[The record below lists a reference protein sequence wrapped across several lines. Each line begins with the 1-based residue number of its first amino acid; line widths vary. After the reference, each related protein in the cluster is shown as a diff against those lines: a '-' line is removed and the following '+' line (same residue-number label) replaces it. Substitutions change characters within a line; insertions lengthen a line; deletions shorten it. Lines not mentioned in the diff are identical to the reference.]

1 MESIGK
7 IIDYEGTKA
16 DMISIRDI
24 TAKKEFEEKLR
35 ESELKYRLIAENTSD
50 GILIIGADTKIRYV
64 SPSYLKLLGTSEA
77 EELTKNSDDI
87 YLLVH
92 PDDRDVVFA
101 EIFKAIEL
109 KKTGLIYTFRVKN
122 KAGHYIWRE
131 DHARFIYD
139 EKGNHLET
147 YIICRDITER
157 KQAVV
162 KLQESEARSHR
173 QREALAKLA
182 VDESLLKI
190 DLNEGFDKIT
200 RILSETIEVDIAGIW
215 LFSEDEKNLDCIALF
230 EDGATKN
237 PAGHTLV
244 IETLPVY
251 FNAIR
256 TESRIYASD
265 VQNDHRTIELKESYL
280 IPKGITSMLDAGIL
294 IKGKLAGVV
303 CLEHKGEKR
312 TWEADE
318 EAFASTVASIIS
330 QAMINSERMKTKEL
344 LRESEQKFR
353 EVFNSTNEA
362 IFIDDALTGI
372 MIDCNERTIE
382 MYGYEN
388 KEEILK
394 GNIGDISANVDPYNQ
409 ARAQYHIQQTINVGP
424 QTFDWLA
431 KRKNG
436 DIFWT
441 EVSLKTSKIGGENR
455 VLAVVRDISDRKHAE
470 QEIIKAKERA
480 EENEV
485 KFKAAF
491 YTSPDS
497 ININKLDGEY
507 VEINEGFTRLSG
519 YSNEDVIGKKSL
531 EIEIWAIPEDRAR
544 LVKGLKE
551 HGIVENLETMFRT
564 KDGSL
569 IPALMSAQIIRF
581 NNESFILSVTREISE
596 RKKFEQELILAK
608 EKAEESD
615 RLKSAFL
622 ANMSHE
628 IRTPMNGI
636 LGFAELLKEPELT
649 GEEQKKYIAVIEKS
663 GQRML
668 NIINDIIDISK
679 IEAGQVKTNIQD
691 TDIFALSE
699 FLFNFFKPE
708 MIKKGL
714 AFYWNI
720 PPENTHLII
729 KTDKEKVYAILT
741 NLLKNAMKYTQ
752 QGTIEFGY
760 SVETQNYASLR
771 FYVKDTGIGIP
782 INRQR
787 AIFDRFVQADI
798 EDKKALEGAGLG
810 LAISN
815 AYAKML
821 GGNIRVESEPG
832 QGSTFLLNLPLQQN
846 PENISDEDIKNE
858 VEKPTPRIKKDFT
871 ILIAED
877 EATSDFYLTEI
888 LKTECKQILHAANG
902 AEAVEACRKNP
913 GIDLVLMD
921 IKMPVMDGLEA
932 TREIKLF
939 RKDLPI
945 IACTAF
951 ALSGDTKMAR
961 DAGCDDYVA
970 KPVNKKILLGKLE
983 KYGVMV

>member
-1 MESIGK
+1 MYLSNFTNTKLQLSRRYLLIPIVLIVFYFLFFLIYDDIKKRTINEFNNEQLILAQTAAQGITLFFDDYQSNLSFLSEFDDIIDFTEDGEKIMANFYENHQNLIEGFTRVDEHGIILFTYPINQSVIGNDISSQQHVRQIIATHQPVLSDVFMAVQGYLAIALHVPIFKGKEYKGSLAMLIPIDKLGERYLGK
-7 IIDYEGTKA
+7 IKIRGTGNVWLLTENGIEIYCPVDGHKGNPFLTNTLNDSLAVGLFEKIKNENFGTAKSVHQEVLVDRNPQFIEKYVAFYRAPLGNTYWTIIISYQQKDIYVALSRLQNRLIFVFALLFMIMLYYFYSLTKVRTILKEEEKRKKAEKTLRENEVRLKTIFDESPIGIELYKA
-16 DMISIRDI
+16 DGAQLTANKASLRMFGISSLAELQNFNLFDGTILD
-24 TAKKEFEEKLR
+24 AEKVEKLR
-35 ESELKYRLIAENTSD
+35 KGMSVTYQALFDFEKVKKLGQYNTEKNGKAYFDYIITPLLNPHDKKLDGYLVQVQDISD
-50 GILIIGADTKIRYV
+50 RKRVEEEILILAHALKSVNECVTITDMENKILFVNEVFTTTYGYSAD
-64 SPSYLKLLGTSEA
+64 
-77 EELTKNSDDI
+77 ELTGKKINLLRSSENAANFIREILPATLNGGWKGELINVRKNGDEFPI
-87 YLLVH
+87 YLSTTVIKDKNKN
-92 PDDRDVVFA
+92 P
-101 EIFKAIEL
+101 I
-109 KKTGLIYTFRVKN
+109 GLIGV
-122 KAGHYIWRE
+122 AS
-131 DHARFIYD
+131 
-139 EKGNHLET
+139 
-147 YIICRDITER
+147 DITER
-157 KQAVV
+157 KR
-162 KLQESEARSHR
+162 KEE
-173 QREALAKLA
+173 E
-182 VDESLLKI
+182 
-190 DLNEGFDKIT
+190 
-200 RILSETIEVDIAGIW
+200 
-215 LFSEDEKNLDCIALF
+215 
-230 EDGATKN
+230 
-237 PAGHTLV
+237 LV
-244 IETLPVY
+244 I
-251 FNAIR
+251 
-256 TESRIYASD
+256 
-265 VQNDHRTIELKESYL
+265 
-280 IPKGITSMLDAGIL
+280 
-294 IKGKLAGVV
+294 
-303 CLEHKGEKR
+303 
-312 TWEADE
+312 
-318 EAFASTVASIIS
+318 
-330 QAMINSERMKTKEL
+330 
-344 LRESEQKFR
+344 
-353 EVFNSTNEA
+353 
-362 IFIDDALTGI
+362 
-372 MIDCNERTIE
+372 
-382 MYGYEN
+382 
-388 KEEILK
+388 
-394 GNIGDISANVDPYNQ
+394 
-409 ARAQYHIQQTINVGP
+409 
-424 QTFDWLA
+424 
-431 KRKNG
+431 
-436 DIFWT
+436 
-441 EVSLKTSKIGGENR
+441 
-455 VLAVVRDISDRKHAE
+455 
-470 QEIIKAKERA
+470 
-480 EENEV
+480 
-485 KFKAAF
+485 
-491 YTSPDS
+491 
-497 ININKLDGEY
+497 
-507 VEINEGFTRLSG
+507 
-519 YSNEDVIGKKSL
+519 
-531 EIEIWAIPEDRAR
+531 
-544 LVKGLKE
+544 
-551 HGIVENLETMFRT
+551 
-564 KDGSL
+564 
-569 IPALMSAQIIRF
+569 
-581 NNESFILSVTREISE
+581 
-596 RKKFEQELILAK
+596 AK

-636 LGFAELLKEPELT
+636 LGFAELLKEPELS